1 MRPGPIAAL
10 AAALA
15 ACTPMLWSKQ
25 DASAEQLEQDQ
36 RGCEEQAYRE
46 ATARSWGYHSIGP
59 AVFQDS
65 LGRRFNVYPSGPFAD
80 QFGNQLMEESRLTSA
95 CMRSKG
101 YELVPAPKKKSNPA

>member
-15 ACTPMLWSKQ
+15 ACTPMQWSKQ
-25 DASAEQLEQDQ
+25 DASAEQLAEDQ
-36 RGCEEQAYRE
+36 RACEEQAYRE
-46 ATARSWGYHSIGP
+46 AISRYWGYHEIGP

-80 QFGNQLMEESRLTSA
+80 QFGNQLMEESRLTSF

-101 YELVPAPKKKSNPA
+101 YELVPAPKKK